1 MVVPAPPVPGRRVSL
16 GAAAVL
22 AGFLLLAP
30 PLYLLGPFALLT
42 LFTRPRTARELFWLA
57 AAATG
62 VVAGLS
68 GGVELVPQMVRTSGL
83 LLTGVFVILSARS
96 VGPVFPRALLAVALT
111 AVGLAVWAAV
121 SGLTWGEI
129 ERAFTE
135 VLRGSDALRNAAGD
149 PTSRQDVR
157 DFVQQVMDRAPD
169 LARIMPGLLALEA
182 LAGLL
187 LAWSWHHRIASAPLG
202 QPPARFRD
210 FRFNDQL
217 VWGAIFTLGLMLVP
231 LPPIARV
238 VASNFLLVWVGLYAT
253 RGLAIVAAIS
263 AGTAPPLKVFA
274 ALLALLL
281 APVALGSCVALGLAD
296 TWLNVRGRLLPPVS
310 GGA

>member
-30 PLYLLGPFALLT
+30 PLYLLGPFALLA
-42 LFTRPRTARELFWLA
+42 LLTRPRTARELFWLA

-68 GGVELVPQMVRTSGL
+68 GDAQLVPQMVRTSGIV
-83 LLTGVFVILSARS
+83 LTVVFVILSARS
-96 VGPVFPRALLAVALT
+96 SGPVFPRALLAVVIT

-135 VLRGSDALRNAAGD
+135 VLRGSAALRNAASD
-149 PTSRQDVR
+149 PASRQDVR
-157 DFVQQVMDRAPD
+157 DFAQQVMDRAPD
-169 LARIMPGLLALEA
+169 LAGIMPGLLALEA
-182 LAGLL
+182 VAGLL

-231 LPPIARV
+231 LPPIGRV
-238 VASNFLLVWVGLYAT
+238 VASNLLLVWVGLYAT

-263 AGTAPPLKVFA
+263 AGTAPVLKVFA
-274 ALLALLL
+274 VLLALLL

-296 TWLNVRGRLLPPVS
+296 TWLNVRGRLVPPVP

>member
-42 LFTRPRTARELFWLA
+42 LFTRPRTVRELFWLA

-62 VVAGLS
+62 VAAGLS
-68 GGVELVPQMVRTSGL
+68 GGADLVPQLVRASGL
-83 LLTGVFVILSARS
+83 VLSGVFVVLSARS

-111 AVGLAVWAAV
+111 AVGLAAWAAV
-121 SGLTWGEI
+121 SGLTWGEV

-135 VLRGSDALRNAAGD
+135 VLRGSDALRNAASD

-217 VWGAIFTLGLMLVP
+217 VWGAIFTLGLMLIP

-238 VASNFLLVWVGLYAT
+238 VASNLLLVWVGLYAT

-263 AGTAPPLKVFA
+263 AGTAPPLKVLA

-296 TWLNVRGRLLPPVS
+296 TWLNVRGRLLPPVP
-310 GGA
+310 GGP